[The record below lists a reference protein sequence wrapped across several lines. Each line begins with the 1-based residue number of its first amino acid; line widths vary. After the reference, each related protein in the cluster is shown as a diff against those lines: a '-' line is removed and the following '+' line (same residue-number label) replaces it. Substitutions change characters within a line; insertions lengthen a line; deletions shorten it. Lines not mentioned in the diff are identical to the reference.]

1 MLTSFLFERSK
12 INKKNK
18 NIRNIVMGN
27 FSDKVT
33 LALDI
38 RQSQSKMHYYSY
50 SALLQ
55 KNGKLII
62 YTNGKK
68 MISDKNV
75 KISKIFGGSN
85 IFVQSDDDK
94 VYGIGYFYSQN
105 DYMVQELFSYY
116 IPINY

>member
-1 MLTSFLFERSK
+1 
-12 INKKNK
+12 
-18 NIRNIVMGN
+18 MGN

-38 RQSQSKMHYYSY
+38 SQSQNKMHYYSY

-85 IFVQSDDDK
+85 IFVQADDDK

-105 DYMVQELFSYY
+105 DYMAQELFSYY